1 MTLLRFHRDDYKE
14 SPRRSESSEKVVRY
28 WFDGRVVYDV
38 ETAVADEDCLGI
50 IAERI
55 VLRRLLGI
63 DGGEKKHVPY
73 VLDAKPFG
81 EDGPKCAE
89 LLLSDVFVAMAF
101 VPLTPPD
108 SRGRPILARL
118 YCVNGLSK
126 RCFPSPLRADAVSD
140 GKLYSWFLTG
150 LPDEKYDAVID
161 GRSWLLAAE
170 LLKHVVTKRDVAT
183 ARNLVTKFIVTGDVR
198 NGLITKVEMGRKDEL
213 ALRHA
218 YRDFK
223 WIIPKENDMN
233 NVPKRKIEKPATLEE
248 AYGLIES
255 MQNAVTRAFFQ
266 FLRDGNLDRAK
277 EMYRN
282 GADIFGKEEKTG
294 LTCLEIVT
302 QQIRSLYDVEKQTSW
317 EVGKERGFV
326 EKTDEE
332 KALDAGDFKRKVL
345 LPKIE
350 LFEKELAWLRLQG
363 ADCAMT
369 FYLLAKNGDAEGLQR
384 MVDSYP
390 INFCDG
396 AGATAWDLAF
406 LAEEKDAALMLKKI
420 GASTEGL
427 AARRVRQALDNIKY
441 QVPAWHLKDEKAND
455 IVRALEFGMDPE
467 TDVRVEA
474 YPVEDDIG
482 GWCESHECLAVA
494 LLYDDLLL
502 ERCLQQGV
510 LDVKRN
516 YPTGS
521 EKRMMTLS
529 EYIATWGNEGYKAK
543 IFDILKKYGANG

>member
-1 MTLLRFHRDDYKE
+1 MD
-14 SPRRSESSEKVVRY
+14 
-28 WFDGRVVYDV
+28 
-38 ETAVADEDCLGI
+38 
-50 IAERI
+50 
-55 VLRRLLGI
+55 
-63 DGGEKKHVPY
+63 
-73 VLDAKPFG
+73 
-81 EDGPKCAE
+81 
-89 LLLSDVFVAMAF
+89 
-101 VPLTPPD
+101 
-108 SRGRPILARL
+108 
-118 YCVNGLSK
+118 
-126 RCFPSPLRADAVSD
+126 
-140 GKLYSWFLTG
+140 
-150 LPDEKYDAVID
+150 
-161 GRSWLLAAE
+161 
-170 LLKHVVTKRDVAT
+170 
-183 ARNLVTKFIVTGDVR
+183 
-198 NGLITKVEMGRKDEL
+198 
-213 ALRHA
+213 
-218 YRDFK
+218 
-223 WIIPKENDMN
+223 

-282 GADIFGKEEKTG
+282 GADIFGMEEKTG
-294 LTCLEIVT
+294 LTCLELVI

-317 EVGKERGFV
+317 ELGKERGFV

-350 LFEKELAWLRLQG
+350 MFEKELAWLRLQG

-396 AGATAWDLAF
+396 NGATAWDLAF
-406 LAEEKDAALMLKKI
+406 LAEEKETALMLKKV
-420 GASTEGL
+420 GASTTEGL
-427 AARRVRQALDNIKY
+427 AARRVRQALNNIAY
-441 QVPAWHLKDEKAND
+441 NSIAYAETSWRVPDERARD

-467 TDVRVEA
+467 TDVVVKA
-474 YPVEDDIG
+474 HPLPDDAG
-482 GWCESHECLAVA
+482 GWCECHECLAVA

-510 LDVKRN
+510 LDVKRS